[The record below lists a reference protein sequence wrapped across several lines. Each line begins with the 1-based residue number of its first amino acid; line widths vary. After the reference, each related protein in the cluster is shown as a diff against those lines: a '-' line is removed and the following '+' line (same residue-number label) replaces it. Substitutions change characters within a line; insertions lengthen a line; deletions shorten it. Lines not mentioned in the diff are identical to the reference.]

1 MRICKA
7 LMGLWRNHRDRGE
20 THRTVW
26 SQRTETGEEKM
37 KASPEDIKRHE
48 QVETRAGPEKTDQVE
63 FRKV

>member
-26 SQRTETGEEKM
+26 SQRTETGEEKEGFSGRYQ
-37 KASPEDIKRHE
+37 KAE

>member
-1 MRICKA
+1 
-7 LMGLWRNHRDRGE
+7 MGLWRNHRDRGE

-26 SQRTETGEEKM
+26 SQRTETGEEKEGFSGRYQ
-37 KASPEDIKRHE
+37 KAE